1 MAGPQAAGTPCA
13 TRSITTIFTGLHLPD
28 GRAVKRVVI
37 IGGGVIGLSV
47 AYACARR
54 GQRVIVIERARAQR
68 GASLGN
74 SGMVVPSHFIPLAA
88 PGMVALGLRWMWNPE
103 SPFYIQPRFDWDLIS
118 WAWRFWRA
126 STRERVARA
135 APLLRDLHLASRAAY
150 AEIGEDCGLVQKG
163 LLMLCKTQQALDD
176 EARTAG
182 MARQLNVPAEVLDAA
197 RTRALDRGITM
208 DIAGSIYF
216 PTDCHLQPARYVAA
230 LERRIMA
237 AGGELL
243 FGEDVTGW
251 KKEGARL
258 AAAQTSLGEVSGD
271 EFVLAGGVWSAGLMR
286 NLGLRLPMQAGR
298 GYSLTVPDPVEL
310 PQICAILTE
319 ARVAVTPMGS
329 SLRFGG
335 TMEIAGLAER
345 ISPRRVEGILRA
357 IPQYYPRFSRQ
368 DFEGITPWSG
378 MRPCSPDGL
387 PYLGRTRAVPNLTIA
402 TGHAMMGL
410 SLAPVTGDLAAQLV
424 GQEPVSMDLSI
435 LSPDRYA

>member
-1 MAGPQAAGTPCA
+1 MDSQQEEMKERRT
-13 TRSITTIFTGLHLPD
+13 
-28 GRAVKRVVI
+28 VKRVVV

-47 AYACARR
+47 AHACARR
-54 GQRVIVIERARAQR
+54 GHRVIVIERAREQR

-103 SPFYIQPRFDWDLIS
+103 SPFYIQPRLDWDLIT

-150 AEIGEDCGLVQKG
+150 AGIGEECGLVQKG
-163 LLMLCKTQQALDD
+163 LLMLCKTQHGLDE

-182 MARQLNVPAEVLDAA
+182 MAGQLNVPAEVLDAT
-197 RTRALDRGITM
+197 RTRALDPGVTM
-208 DIAGSIYF
+208 DIAGSVYF
-216 PTDCHLQPARYVAA
+216 PMDCHLQPARYVAA
-230 LERRIMA
+230 LERRILT

-243 FGEDVTGW
+243 FDAEVTGW
-251 KKEGARL
+251 KKEGSRL
-258 AAAQTSLGEVSGD
+258 AAAQTSQGEVTGD
-271 EFVLAGGVWSAGLMR
+271 EFVLAGGVWSDALVRG
-286 NLGLRLPMQAGR
+286 LGLRLPMQAGR
-298 GYSLTVPDPVEL
+298 GYSLTLPDPVEL

-329 SLRFGG
+329 SVRFGG

-368 DFEGITPWSG
+368 DFEGLNPWSG

-387 PYLGRTRAVPNLTIA
+387 PYLGRTRAAPNLTVA

-410 SLAPVTGDLAAQLV
+410 SLAPVTGDFAARIV
-424 GQEPVSMDLSI
+424 EGEPVSMDLSM